1 MAGRPEPSVNPIY
14 DEELAND
21 AAARIASAA
30 GNTKPPP
37 KGHSQGTALSLAQL
51 TSGFSHTLRR

>member
-1 MAGRPEPSVNPIY
+1 MAERPEPSVNPIY

-30 GNTKPPP
+30 GNSKPPP
-37 KGHSQGTALSLAQL
+37 KASEGTALSLAQL